1 MIQRDV
7 YLMNAALLCA
17 MAEAEKD
24 SAIRAD
30 LENMAYAYLRLA
42 QPGRNDV
49 VYGNPPPPKGRDQS
63 YAEAI
68 LWKRH
73 LRRENGLSK
82 GSVLIE

>member
-1 MIQRDV
+1 MIRRDV

-17 MAEAEKD
+17 MADADKD

-42 QPGRNDV
+42 QAGRNDV
-49 VYGNPPPPKGRDQS
+49 VYENPPPPKGRNQS

-68 LWKRH
+68 IWKRH
-73 LRRENGLSK
+73 LR
-82 GSVLIE
+82 

>member
-17 MAEAEKD
+17 MAETEKV
-24 SAIRAD
+24 SAIRAH

-42 QPGRNDV
+42 QAGRNDV
-49 VYGNPPPPKGRDQS
+49 VYEDPPPPNGRDRS

-68 LWKRH
+68 IWKRH
-73 LRRENGLSK
+73 LRRENRLSK
-82 GSVLIE
+82 GSGLIE

>member
-68 LWKRH
+68 IWKRH
-73 LRRENGLSK
+73 LRRENRLSK